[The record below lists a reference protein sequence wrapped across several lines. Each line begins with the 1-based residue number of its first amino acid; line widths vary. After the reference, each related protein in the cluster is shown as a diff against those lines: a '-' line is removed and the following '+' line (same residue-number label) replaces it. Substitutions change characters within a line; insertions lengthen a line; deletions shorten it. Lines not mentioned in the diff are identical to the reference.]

1 MNRGEAPD
9 YRGFKGEW
17 EDGIADGE
25 YNLFCRKEQRNR
37 MVAGGSHGVK
47 IAFVVLLVLNWNTFQ
62 YVYRLVG
69 IIQLEGN
76 VDDMVKRAM
85 SLSPYGPDAM
95 GDLLSVG
102 VGVKWKGS
110 FTVMG
115 ERKSMWTQVGR

>member
-1 MNRGEAPD
+1 
-9 YRGFKGEW
+9 
-17 EDGIADGE
+17 
-25 YNLFCRKEQRNR
+25 

-47 IAFVVLLVLNWNTFQ
+47 IAFVVLLVLNWNTFK

-76 VDDMVKRAM
+76 FDDMVKRAM

-102 VGVKWKGS
+102 VGLRWKGS
-110 FTVMG
+110 STVMR
-115 ERKSMWTQVGR
+115 ERKSMRTQVGR